1 MDQNLRSISKNI
13 SIEYLKVIGLEHDG
27 PPLLAKRAATRSG
40 EFVALESLQ
49 KVNFLMAIL
58 MSCLSLERIY
68 LESLQTIKYLMT
80 ISIGGEQSIR
90 SSFLTGGEKIYLK
103 SLQKTNCLMTISIGG
118 EQSICYSI
126 LTGGATMA
134 TGCAGRAGS
143 LRKEKLK
150 VLVDNT
156 FVQLILTLLV
166 LVLVLN

>member
-1 MDQNLRSISKNI
+1 M
-13 SIEYLKVIGLEHDG
+13 
-27 PPLLAKRAATRSG
+27 LAKRAATRSR

-80 ISIGGEQSIR
+80 ISTSREH
-90 SSFLTGGEKIYLK
+90 
-103 SLQKTNCLMTISIGG
+103 
-118 EQSICYSI
+118 SICYLI

-156 FVQLILTLLV
+156 FVQLILTISS
-166 LVLVLN
+166 

>member
-1 MDQNLRSISKNI
+1 M
-13 SIEYLKVIGLEHDG
+13 
-27 PPLLAKRAATRSG
+27 LAKRAATRSR

-49 KVNFLMAIL
+49 KVNFLIAIFRSYL
-58 MSCLSLERIY
+58 RLEGIY

-80 ISIGGEQSIR
+80 ISIG
-90 SSFLTGGEKIYLK
+90 K
-103 SLQKTNCLMTISIGG
+103 

-143 LRKEKLK
+143 LRKKKLK

-156 FVQLILTLLV
+156 FVQLILTISS
-166 LVLVLN
+166 